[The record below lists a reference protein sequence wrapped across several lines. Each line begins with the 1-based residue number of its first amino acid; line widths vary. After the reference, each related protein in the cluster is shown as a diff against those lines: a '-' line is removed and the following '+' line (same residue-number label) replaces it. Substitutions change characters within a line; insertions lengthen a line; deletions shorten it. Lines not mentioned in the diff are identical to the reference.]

1 MESFQVSVFAH
12 INPDEHILVSRSCR
26 IIQKYYLL
34 MNWDN
39 GKNEQ
44 KYLGDIL
51 KYVRHIGP
59 YTSIYIIVALV
70 YLNWLL
76 E

>member
-1 MESFQVSVFAH
+1 M
-12 INPDEHILVSRSCR
+12 
-26 IIQKYYLL
+26 
-34 MNWDN
+34 
-39 GKNEQ
+39 NEQ
-44 KYLGDIL
+44 GYLGDIL
-51 KYVRHIGP
+51 KYIRHIGP

>member
-1 MESFQVSVFAH
+1 MESFQVSVFGLT
-12 INPDEHILVSRSCR
+12 NPDEHIVSKSHR

-39 GKNEQ
+39 GMNEQ
-44 KYLGDIL
+44 RYFGDIL
-51 KYVRHIGP
+51 KYIRHIGP